1 MADPCPL
8 IAYPPVHR
16 DIKPET
22 SDEHHEEVKN
32 IEEENWTLQVHL
44 LYF

>member
-22 SDEHHEEVKN
+22 LDEHQEVNN
-32 IEEENWTLQVHL
+32 IEEVNWTLQVHL
-44 LYF
+44 YF